1 MSGASAGKNHFFFFF
16 NSASCA
22 NKWKQKTRA
31 RREKSWLAYTSHGSD
46 LPHKTKSKTNILKK
60 VYCSSLGSSSWGVPR
75 TALSEN
81 AFYFTPLLVGWYF
94 PKAQEIVVVVKVCSC
109 KLICFPPP
117 PHQHEATEK
126 KAHDWW
132 LFSRIFD
139 HDGNWDNNGPNEAFS
154 VSEK

>member
-16 NSASCA
+16 FSASCA

-31 RREKSWLAYTSHGSD
+31 RREKSWLACTSHGSD

-117 PHQHEATEK
+117 STSTWSYRK
-126 KAHDWW
+126 KSTW
-132 LFSRIFD
+132 LMTFFTDLWPRRKLRQQWTQWSF
-139 HDGNWDNNGPNEAFS
+139 
-154 VSEK
+154 